1 MNCNT
6 EAFDW
11 IISVV
16 KIQTNFA
23 DDGET
28 SLTKSE
34 IKSMLDLKFA
44 EVNSSN
50 CLNKLVTSF
59 FLQVTWI
66 YERIW
71 NCFLISNFADVINT
85 CRISLNNIN

>member
-16 KIQTNFA
+16 KIQTNFK
-23 DDGET
+23 DDEET
-28 SLTKSE
+28 NYSKTE
-34 IKSMLDLKFA
+34 IESMLQLKFA
-44 EVNSSN
+44 EVNASN

-59 FLQVTWI
+59 FL
-66 YERIW
+66 
-71 NCFLISNFADVINT
+71 
-85 CRISLNNIN
+85 